1 MAIAETRDERAT
13 NALGSMKRGTK
24 CRLYPSRTQ
33 MRTMDLWRRRCI
45 QLWNLLLTLQEAAY
59 SGENSRSRLGWRK
72 IWTGIA
78 ENDFATA
85 ETVYREGKWR
95 KGTKGK
101 GGAWKKE
108 PGWIKE
114 PGIGR
119 EEEREQLKTRLD
131 ELPKGTPE
139 HDEVKAALAKIAAM
153 PKPLDPA
160 RLAKMM
166 WAWRDIGV
174 PLREREMRSLL
185 GRLRKSLRSAACDH
199 SHQHTLQWLKDRQI
213 TDKADALIDWLQ
225 AHEGPCDC
233 AVIAKTSGVYNDL
246 LKANQPRIFI
256 DVHQMQKLMARLK
269 RLGLT
274 RWIDDL
280 PSHAAQKTVADLD
293 GAIQN
298 MYRELRKQAAG
309 LPFRKTGFAKYKPNH
324 YAAGSVYF
332 ANTQFE
338 FKAKQRKGK
347 DSEVDGRI
355 KLPNGVGW
363 MECRLPPFVRAGLR
377 GEGPVP
383 KCEGARIWRRGEDWY
398 LSVQWTVDQP
408 EPLPLTGRTAAIKIA
423 AKIPITW
430 CDDRGQT
437 GEDQLDGMD
446 LTMPPIDDNVLA
458 LHQITARKQARAIEA
473 RKKRIQKRAAA
484 GKRRHQQKAARGI
497 VSKTPG
503 RPRLPQS
510 RGFFEAAAKLAE
522 LEGRDA
528 DLRENWLHQ
537 VTTKIVR
544 TFDVVAVQRMQ
555 VAKMMKKPDAE
566 EQERQRPEHQGK
578 RRSLKA
584 ARQMMRRVAMARIQT
599 TIKYKA
605 EDLRGPAAYMEIAP
619 TEQIVQRCS
628 SCGGLNPQM
637 KDGRQILRCI
647 NLREDGEPCGKMLR
661 RNRNAARNEQKLLK
675 DRHTAKAG
683 ETS

>member
-13 NALGSMKRGTK
+13 IMRGSMKRGTK
-24 CRLYPSRTQ
+24 CRLYPSWTQ
-33 MRTMDLWRRRCI
+33 MQTMDIWRRRCI

-59 SGENSRSRLGWRK
+59 SGENSRSRVGWRK
-72 IWTGIA
+72 IWTGIVKT
-78 ENDFATA
+78 DSATA
-85 ETVYREGKWR
+85 EKVYHEGKWR

-101 GGAWKKE
+101 DGAWKKE

-119 EEEREQLKTRLD
+119 EEEREQLKMRLD
-131 ELPKGTPE
+131 ALAKGTAE
-139 HDEVKAALAKIAAM
+139 HDEVKAALTRIAAM

-166 WAWRDIGV
+166 WQWRDIGV
-174 PLREREMRSLL
+174 PIREREMRSLF
-185 GRLRKSLRSAACDH
+185 GRLKKSLRASPCDH
-199 SHQHTLQWLKDRQI
+199 SHRHTLQWLKDRSL
-213 TDKADALIDWLQ
+213 TEKTEALISWLQ

-233 AVIAKTSGVYNDL
+233 AVVAAVSPIYNDL
-246 LKANQPRIFI
+246 LKENQPRIFI
-256 DVHQMQKLMARLK
+256 DVYQMQKLMARLK
-269 RLGLT
+269 QVGLT
-274 RWIDDL
+274 HWIDDL

-298 MYRELRKQAAG
+298 MFRELRKQAAG
-309 LPFRKTGFAKYKPNH
+309 LPFRKTGFAKHKPNH

-332 ANTQFE
+332 ANTQIE
-338 FKAKQRKGK
+338 FRAKQRKDR
-347 DSEVDGRI
+347 DSEVDGRV

-363 MECRLPPFVRAGLR
+363 MECRLPDFVRAGLR
-377 GEGPVP
+377 GEGPMP

-398 LSVQWTVDQP
+398 VSVQWTVEQP

-437 GEDQLDGMD
+437 GEDRLDGVD
-446 LTMPPIDDNVLA
+446 LTMPPIDEDLLA
-458 LHQITARKQARAIEA
+458 HHQFTARKQARAIEA
-473 RKKRIQKRAAA
+473 RKKRVQKRTAA
-484 GKRRHQQKAARGI
+484 GKRRHQQKLARGI
-497 VSKTPG
+497 ACEAPG
-503 RPRLPQS
+503 RPRIPQS
-510 RGFFEAAAKLAE
+510 RGFFAAAAKLAK
-522 LEGRDA
+522 LEGCDA

-544 TFDVVAVQRMQ
+544 TFDVVAVQKMQ

-566 EQERQRPEHQGK
+566 EQERQKPEHQGK

-584 ARQMMRRVAMARIQT
+584 ARRMMRRVAMARIQT
-599 TIKYKA
+599 TLKYKA
-605 EDLRGPAAYMEIAP
+605 EDLRGQTAYLEIPP
-619 TEQIVQRCS
+619 TEKIVQRCS
-628 SCGGLNPQM
+628 RCGGLNPQM
-637 KDGRQILRCI
+637 RDGRQILRCVH
-647 NLREDGEPCGKMLR
+647 LLPTGEPCGAMLR

-675 DRHTAKAG
+675 GRQAVRAG